1 MDGLGISCILLG
13 YATYYSHKKVQIME
27 SIATFVKKY
36 LAGIDENNDN

>member
-27 SIATFVKKY
+27 SIATFVK
-36 LAGIDENNDN
+36 IPCRN